1 MGDFSTIRDGIL
13 TMLRANS
20 NFAASKANTAYFS
33 AGLLE
38 TAPTRWA
45 VVVSPGPIEL
55 THTSYGPSSSIREDY
70 TFILRSF
77 IEVQT
82 TDQLATDSVTV
93 IEAIISAWET
103 DVTLAASCN
112 LSNLSLEAADITAL
126 FDREWLMLEWRVV
139 AISL

>member
-13 TMLRANS
+13 TTLRNNS
-20 NFAASKANTAYFS
+20 NFTTANTAYFS

-55 THTSYGPSSSIREDY
+55 IHTSYGPSDSIREEY
-70 TFILRSF
+70 TFILRLF

-93 IEAIISAWET
+93 VEAMISAWET

-112 LSNLSLEAADITAL
+112 LSNLSLEAADIMDL
-126 FDREWLMLEWRVV
+126 FDKEWLMLEWRVV